1 MTDFAP
7 ESAWIE
13 TPSSAGDDFHESSL
27 PLAPAGASGADP
39 RRTAAGLAA
48 AVHEMLE
55 SMAHKRV
62 PRLDAA
68 RARLQQARPGQPL
81 DPLEDALHALHAAT
95 GALDFL
101 AGRTGG
107 ERGKEFLRQGD
118 QLAQAIHLLR
128 QLAGEFTLRE
138 AVQGPVTRLTWIDL
152 VVESGSLRKR
162 VRQGA
167 HWLAE
172 MDRDLQQRR
181 RGANT
186 EVTLRAIDEL
196 ARRCAAMH
204 ARLQAVHRLCS
215 EARAVHALS
224 EQLVAER
231 GALCTALQERVLRAC
246 QRLDDAVQPLMHAA
260 AYRALVPTELVGAID
275 ARHELQVEL
284 TQAAAQ
290 IVRLHARAQELLAR
304 LAGMADKARRVTGA

>member
-27 PLAPAGASGADP
+27 PLVPAGGPGTDRP
-39 RRTAAGLAA
+39 RTAAALAA
-48 AVHEMLE
+48 AVNEMLG
-55 SMAHKRV
+55 SMARKRV

-68 RARLQQARPGQPL
+68 RERLQQARPGQPL
-81 DPLEDALHALHAAT
+81 DPIEDALHALHAAT

-107 ERGKEFLRQGD
+107 ERGKDFLRQGD

-128 QLAGEFTLRE
+128 QLAGDFMQRE

-152 VVESGSLRKR
+152 VVESASLRKR

-204 ARLQAVHRLCS
+204 GRMQAVHRLCS
-215 EARAVHALS
+215 QARAVHGLS
-224 EQLVAER
+224 ERLVAER
-231 GALCTALQERVLRAC
+231 GTLCAALQERVLRAC
-246 QRLDDAVQPLMHAA
+246 QALDDAVQPLMHAG

-275 ARHELQVEL
+275 ARHALQVEL

-290 IVRLHARAQELLAR
+290 IVRLHAMEQELATQLAE
-304 LAGMADKARRVTGA
+304 MAHKARRITGA